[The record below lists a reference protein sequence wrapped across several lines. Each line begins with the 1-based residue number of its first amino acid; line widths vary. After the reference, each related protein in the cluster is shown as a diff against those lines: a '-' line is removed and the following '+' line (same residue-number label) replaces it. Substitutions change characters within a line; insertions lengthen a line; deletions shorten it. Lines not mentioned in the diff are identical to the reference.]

1 MVNFRKSEVIIRV
14 GSITITSI
22 AIFTSI
28 TKITSN
34 KVKDYIKSG
43 VKKKKLCKGKDN
55 LILFLDYIKQK
66 GCS

>member
-14 GSITITSI
+14 GGITITSI

-43 VKKKKLCKGKDN
+43 VKEKKLCKGNDN

>member
-14 GSITITSI
+14 GGITITSI

-43 VKKKKLCKGKDN
+43 VKGKILCKGKDN
-55 LILFLDYIKQK
+55 LILFLDYLKQK
-66 GCS
+66 GSS